1 MRPWE
6 EYRMTLMSRDFSA
19 PIFFFWGGGGGG
31 GLIKKA
37 LFTDSH

>member
-6 EYRMTLMSRDFSA
+6 EYRMTLMSRDFSV
-19 PIFFFWGGGGGG
+19 PFFFGGGEG